1 MKCLCTVHKHFLLC
15 YNMYGY
21 GGFLMKICVIGAGA
35 SGLLAAISAKEHGAE
50 VFIIERNAKIGRK
63 ILATGNGRCNYT
75 NVDATCDHYNHPQ
88 FVKPIFE
95 QFGPDKTVK
104 FFERLG
110 IEPKIEDEGK
120 TYPLSEQASSIV
132 DVLAY
137 ELERLNIKVFYE
149 SYVESLDIKNHKY
162 YIKTNNQTYVA
173 DKVIIA
179 TGGKALPKSGSDGNG
194 YALAESLGHKIIPSF
209 PALVK
214 LKLDYPYLKQ
224 MDGVKIKA
232 SAELMHNGV
241 SLQYEYG
248 DVLFTKYGISGPTI
262 LQISRKAN
270 ELLFQNQDIY
280 IKVSI
285 IKNLDFKDLIERFKN
300 LNEKPIEM
308 ALIGL
313 VHKKLIH
320 PLLKEANIHKFH
332 ETVKNIDHKKLMKL
346 IHLLLDWRF
355 LVVGSKDY
363 DEAQV
368 TAGGVDISD
377 CDPMTLESKIHKG
390 LYFTGE
396 VLDID
401 ALCGGYNLQWAWSSG
416 YIAGKY
422 ASKI

>member
-1 MKCLCTVHKHFLLC
+1 
-15 YNMYGY
+15 
-21 GGFLMKICVIGAGA
+21 MKICVIGAGA

-50 VFIIERNAKIGRK
+50 VFLLERNSKIGRK

-75 NVDATCDHYNHPQ
+75 NIDATSNHYNHPD
-88 FVKPIFE
+88 FVGSVFA
-95 QFGPDKTVK
+95 QFGPEKTVK

-137 ELERLNIKVFYE
+137 ELDRLKIKVFYE
-149 SYVESLDIKNHKY
+149 SYVESINIKHDKY
-162 YIKTNNQTYVA
+162 YIKTNDQTYIS
-173 DKVIIA
+173 DKVILA

-194 YALAESLGHKIIPSF
+194 YQLAQALGHKITPIYPS
-209 PALVK
+209 LVK

-232 SAELMHNGV
+232 SAELMHKDV
-241 SLQYEYG
+241 SLHSEFG

-270 ELLFQNQDIY
+270 ELLYQKEEIY

-285 IKNLDFKDLIERFKN
+285 IRHLDFKDLIERFKT
-300 LNEKPIEM
+300 LNDKPIEM
-308 ALIGL
+308 ALVGL

-320 PLLKEANIHKFH
+320 PLLKEAKIHNFH
-332 ETVKNIDHKKLMKL
+332 DPVNKVEHKKLMKL
-346 IHLLLDWRF
+346 IRLLSDWRF

-368 TAGGVDISD
+368 TAGGVDISE

>member
-88 FVKPIFE
+88 FVKPVFE

-194 YALAESLGHKIIPSF
+194 YALAKSLGHKIIPSF

-285 IKNLDFKDLIERFKN
+285 IKNLDFKDLIKRFKN

-422 ASKI
+422 ASKL

>member
-1 MKCLCTVHKHFLLC
+1 
-15 YNMYGY
+15 MYDY
-21 GGFLMKICVIGAGA
+21 GGFLMKVCIIGAGA
-35 SGLLAAISAKEHGAE
+35 SGLVAAISAKEHGAD
-50 VFIIERNAKIGRK
+50 VFLLERNSKIGRK
-63 ILATGNGRCNYT
+63 ILATGNGRCNFT
-75 NVDATCDHYNHPQ
+75 NVDATSNHYNHPS
-88 FVKPIFE
+88 FVNPIFE

-137 ELERLNIKVFYE
+137 ELEKLSIKVFYE
-149 SYVESLDIKNHKY
+149 TLVDSISIKNNQYH
-162 YIKTNNQTYVA
+162 IKSREQTYIA
-173 DKVIIA
+173 DKVIVA

-194 YALAESLGHKIIPSF
+194 YVLAQSLNHDITPIYPS
-209 PALVK
+209 LVK

-232 SAELMHNGV
+232 SAELMHNNV
-241 SLQYEYG
+241 SLHYEYG

-270 ELLFQNQDIY
+270 ELLYQKEEIY

-300 LNEKPIEM
+300 FNERTIEM

-320 PLLKEANIHKFH
+320 PLLKEANIHDFQKI
-332 ETVKNIDHKKLMKL
+332 VKKVDHKKLMKL

-355 LVVGSKDY
+355 LVIGSKDY

-368 TAGGVDISD
+368 TAGGIKIDDI
-377 CDPMTLESKIHKG
+377 DPMTLESKIHKG

-422 ASKI
+422 ASKT

>member
-1 MKCLCTVHKHFLLC
+1 
-15 YNMYGY
+15 
-21 GGFLMKICVIGAGA
+21 MKICVIGAGA
-35 SGLLAAISAKEHGAE
+35 SGLLAAISAKEHGAD
-50 VFIIERNAKIGRK
+50 VFLLERNSKIGRK

-75 NVDATCDHYNHPQ
+75 NVDATSNHYNHPS
-88 FVKPIFE
+88 FVSSIFE
-95 QFGPDKTVK
+95 QFGPDKTIK

-137 ELERLNIKVFYE
+137 ELDKLSIKVFYE
-149 SYVESLDIKNHKY
+149 SLVNSISINYNQY
-162 YIKTNNQTYVA
+162 YIKANDQTYIA

-194 YALAESLGHKIIPSF
+194 YILAQSLNHDITSIYPS
-209 PALVK
+209 LVK

-232 SAELMHNGV
+232 SAELMHNNV
-241 SLQYEYG
+241 SLHHEYG

-270 ELLFQNQDIY
+270 ELLNQKEEIY

-285 IKNLDFKDLIERFKN
+285 IKELEFKDLIERFKN
-300 LNEKPIEM
+300 FNERPIDM

-320 PLLKEANIHKFH
+320 PLLKEANIHNFH
-332 ETVKNIDHKKLMKL
+332 EPVKKVEHKKLMKL
-346 IHLLLDWRF
+346 IHLLRDWRF
-355 LVVGSKDY
+355 LVVGSKDF

-368 TAGGVDISD
+368 TAGGIKIDDI
-377 CDPMTLESKIHKG
+377 DPMTLESKLHKG

-416 YIAGKY
+416 YVAGKY
-422 ASKI
+422 ASKT

>member
-1 MKCLCTVHKHFLLC
+1 
-15 YNMYGY
+15 
-21 GGFLMKICVIGAGA
+21 MKICVIGAGA
-35 SGLLAAISAKEHGAE
+35 SGLVAAISAKEHGAD
-50 VFIIERNAKIGRK
+50 VFLLERNSKIGRK

-75 NVDATCDHYNHPQ
+75 NVDATANHYNHPS
-88 FVKPIFE
+88 FVNPIFE

-137 ELERLNIKVFYE
+137 ELDKLSIKVFYDALVN
-149 SYVESLDIKNHKY
+149 SISIKNNQY
-162 YIKTNNQTYVA
+162 YIKTNDQTYIA

-194 YALAESLGHKIIPSF
+194 YILAQSLNHDIIPIYPS
-209 PALVK
+209 LVK

-232 SAELMHNGV
+232 SAELMHNNV
-241 SLQYEYG
+241 SIQYEYG

-270 ELLFQNQDIY
+270 ELLFKKEEIY

-285 IKNLDFKDLIERFKN
+285 IENLDFKDLIERFKN
-300 LNEKPIEM
+300 FNDRPIEM

-320 PLLKEANIHKFH
+320 PLLKEANIHNFH
-332 ETVKNIDHKKLMKL
+332 ESVKKIDHKKLMKL
-346 IHLLLDWRF
+346 IYLLLDWRF

-368 TAGGVDISD
+368 TAGGIKIDDI
-377 CDPMTLESKIHKG
+377 DPMTLESKIHKG

-422 ASKI
+422 ASKT

>member
-1 MKCLCTVHKHFLLC
+1 
-15 YNMYGY
+15 
-21 GGFLMKICVIGAGA
+21 MKICVIGAGA
-35 SGLLAAISAKEHGAE
+35 SGLLAAISAKENGAE

-88 FVKPIFE
+88 FVKPVFE

-149 SYVESLDIKNHKY
+149 SYVESIDIKNHKY

-270 ELLFQNQDIY
+270 ELLFQKQDIY